1 MILEK
6 VLIVVGCVIIGTYG
20 TCHEKKNCKV
30 EWTGGNIEFP
40 CESTKSIYLASGRYV
55 SKNIIATRGQ
65 IYKDNAILALPRYKP
80 GVPITLATVSL
91 HQKGCEA
98 TLKPFPCMSLQE
110 EGNCQSLQ
118 SVVDLVIDAQEV
130 LWVLDVGVVN
140 ALENPLRQCP
150 PKVVAIS
157 LKTGKVLKTLDLSGL
172 VVKASRL
179 QYLAVE
185 YDLTGAPYVY
195 VSDAATRSILVF
207 DVAHNKAHRVV
218 LPKAVTSGCQRRDVL
233 YLALVTKGCGYNFL
247 VFTYLCSGHVFTIRT
262 DYLRSGALNGQITDL
277 GLKPQKLIILG
288 TDLGSAIFFRYEGKP
303 EVYRWDSNTDFVAAN
318 FQLVYKSPDCL
329 LATQA
334 MPDIK
339 KERVRIL
346 ESNFVDYLQNTVG
359 CGAVQQI
366 NVIGGCL

>member
-6 VLIVVGCVIIGTYG
+6 VFVLLSCTLIGIYASCAP
-20 TCHEKKNCKV
+20 KCKV
-30 EWTGGNIEFP
+30 EWTGGNIEWP
-40 CESTKSIYLASGRYV
+40 CDSTKSIYVSSGRYI

-80 GVPITLATVSL
+80 GVPVTLATVSL
-91 HQKGCEA
+91 NQKGCEA

-110 EGNCQSLQ
+110 EGNCQNLQ
-118 SVVDLVIDAQEV
+118 SVVDLFIDPQEV

-140 ALENPLRQCP
+140 TLGDPLRQCP

-179 QYLAVE
+179 QYIAVE
-185 YDLTGAPYVY
+185 YDPIGAPFVY
-195 VSDAATRSILVF
+195 VTDAATRSILVF
-207 DVAHNKAHRVV
+207 DVARNKAYRVV
-218 LPKAVTSGCQRRDVL
+218 LPTAVTSGCQRRDVL
-233 YLALVTKGCGYNFL
+233 YLALVTKGCGNNFL
-247 VFTYLCSGHVFTIRT
+247 VFSYLCSGHVFSIRT
-262 DYLRSGALNGQITDL
+262 DYLRSGSLNGRITDL
-277 GLKPQKLIILG
+277 GVKQHKLIILG

-303 EVYRWDSNTDFVAAN
+303 EIYRWDANTDFKPQN
-318 FQLVYKSPDCL
+318 FQIVYKSPDCL

-334 MPDIK
+334 MPDVK
-339 KERVRIL
+339 KERIRVL

-359 CGAVQQI
+359 CGTVQQI
-366 NVIGGCL
+366 NVMGGCV